1 MGSAVVDREGGE
13 AGEGMTEGVERRGGG
28 SGEGEGTGERDLR
41 NPLPSEN
48 PRRETRRPSRC
59 ADKPRRTL
67 GPRSPSLSLL
77 PPRKKRE
84 EEEEGEGERER
95 VLSVSQFCFVE
106 KKLPRN

>member
-1 MGSAVVDREGGE
+1 MGSAVVEGGE
-13 AGEGMTEGVERRGGG
+13 GWEGMAEGWRGAEKEME
-28 SGEGEGTGERDLR
+28 EGERKRERDLR

-77 PPRKKRE
+77 P
-84 EEEEGEGERER
+84 
-95 VLSVSQFCFVE
+95 
-106 KKLPRN
+106 